1 LKSGIHP
8 IINGIKTMKKLIKA
22 AVLGLATFATVLPAL
37 APAHA
42 GDWDRRYYRRDHGRH
57 YNDNSDAWAL
67 GAAGLATGLIVG
79 GAIASQPRYQERVYI
94 DPEPEYY
101 EPAPVYRRPRPV
113 VVDNGYGLEPWSP
126 AWYDYCERRYRSFN
140 ARTGTFRGYD
150 GRDYFCQA
158 G

>member
-1 LKSGIHP
+1 
-8 IINGIKTMKKLIKA
+8 MKKMIKA
-22 AVLGLATFATVLPAL
+22 AVLALATFATVLPVL
-37 APAHA
+37 TPAHA
-42 GDWDRRYYRRDHGRH
+42 EDWDRRYYRRDHGH
-57 YNDNSDAWAL
+57 NHHDNSDAWAL

-113 VVDNGYGLEPWSP
+113 VVDNGYGLEPWTP
-126 AWYDYCERRYRSFN
+126 AWYDYCANRYRSFN

>member
-1 LKSGIHP
+1 
-8 IINGIKTMKKLIKA
+8 MIKA
-22 AVLGLATFATVLPAL
+22 AVLGLATFATVLPAF
-37 APAHA
+37 APAEA
-42 GDWDRRYYRRDHGRH
+42 GDWNRGYYRRDYGGRYH
-57 YNDNSDAWAL
+57 DNSDAWAL

-94 DPEPEYY
+94 DPEPQYY
-101 EPAPVYRRPRPV
+101 QPAPVYRRPRPV
-113 VVDNGYGLEPWSP
+113 VVDNGYSLEPWSP
-126 AWYDYCERRYRSFN
+126 AWYDYCANRYRSFN